1 MSAWTWLSNGDNQ
14 RTLAFI
20 GAGIAGV
27 VALLVQTGVIGKKD
41 AAPAAPPAA
50 VASPVPAP
58 IPAAPPVA
66 ASQPAPAPAPVQAP
80 VTAVAGNGGLASA
93 VVGSGNTVTV
103 SGNKR

>member
-41 AAPAAPPAA
+41 EPPAAA
-50 VASPVPAP
+50 VASPAPAP
-58 IPAAPPVA
+58 VPAAPPVA